1 MSNDCKHCAI
11 EVVMLLFILY
21 SLTHCLI
28 FMLFYLARFIL
39 FSFSTATLDM
49 NISFI
54 KCIFCYY
61 FVCGIQLWEGLQRI
75 FNSIQVYLCGAFHD
89 ANFSKAA
96 LQKSFYIIFNC
107 NLSVVSM
114 SSWCPYGRNVQQK
127 SCTVNTIN
135 SYWLYATIKLTAK
148 CGSFVCCFRVGII
161 RGALWGQH
169 HLFSAVRS
177 SQIFVRVGSR
187 LKLI

>member
-11 EVVMLLFILY
+11 EVIMLLFILY

-28 FMLFYLARFIL
+28 FMLFYLAHFIL

-54 KCIFCYY
+54 KCLFCYY
-61 FVCGIQLWEGLQRI
+61 FVCGIQLWEGLRRI

-89 ANFSKAA
+89 TNFSKAA
-96 LQKSFYIIFNC
+96 LQKSFYLIFNIS
-107 NLSVVSM
+107 LSV
-114 SSWCPYGRNVQQK
+114 SSLCPYGRNLQQK

-135 SYWLYATIKLTAK
+135 SYWLYAAIKLTAK
-148 CGSFVCCFRVGII
+148 CGSFVCYFRVGII

>member
-54 KCIFCYY
+54 KCLFCYY
-61 FVCGIQLWEGLQRI
+61 FVCGIQLCEGLRRI
-75 FNSIQVYLCGAFHD
+75 FNSIQVICVVLFTIQILAKQLYRKVSTLFVIVTYLWCLCQVDVHMAEMY
-89 ANFSKAA
+89 SKNHA
-96 LQKSFYIIFNC
+96 LWTLLTIIDYMPWSNLQQ
-107 NLSVVSM
+107 NVVVLSVVSGLA
-114 SSWCPYGRNVQQK
+114 SSEVLWG
-127 SCTVNTIN
+127 
-135 SYWLYATIKLTAK
+135 
-148 CGSFVCCFRVGII
+148 VGII
-161 RGALWGQH
+161 SSHVFG
-169 HLFSAVRS
+169 HLRS
-177 SQIFVRVGSR
+177 
-187 LKLI
+187 L